1 MAEPSSRGTVR
12 GLGTPVPVLQRLPGV
27 MQDDEFLQR
36 FVTAFDDAYAPILAT
51 LDSLTS
57 YFDPHLAP
65 EDFLELL
72 ASWVGIELDDAWD
85 VERRRAVIAGA
96 ALLHRRR
103 GTSRGIQDAL
113 SVGLGAEVDI
123 QDTGGCTW
131 SRTPGGEVPGVP
143 LRRVAV
149 RVRAEDPARI
159 DPRRVEALLEAT
171 KPAHVWHDFIVTD
184 LRGRQPG
191 TDPGADPGADQDEED
206 VR

>member
-1 MAEPSSRGTVR
+1 
-12 GLGTPVPVLQRLPGV
+12 VPVLQRLPGV
-27 MQDDEFLQR
+27 LQDDEFLQR

-51 LDSLTS
+51 LDSLS
-57 YFDPHLAP
+57 CYFDPHLAP
-65 EDFLELL
+65 ADFLELL
-72 ASWVGIELDDAWD
+72 ATWVGVELDDSWD
-85 VERRRAVIAGA
+85 LERRRAVIAGA

-103 GTSRGIQDAL
+103 GTSRGIQEAL
-113 SVGLGAEVDI
+113 SVGLGADVDI

-131 SRTPGGEVPGVP
+131 SRTPGGTVPGNA

-149 RVRAEDPARI
+149 RVRAAEPDAI

-191 TDPGADPGADQDEED
+191 ASLDAAQDD
-206 VR
+206 GDGR